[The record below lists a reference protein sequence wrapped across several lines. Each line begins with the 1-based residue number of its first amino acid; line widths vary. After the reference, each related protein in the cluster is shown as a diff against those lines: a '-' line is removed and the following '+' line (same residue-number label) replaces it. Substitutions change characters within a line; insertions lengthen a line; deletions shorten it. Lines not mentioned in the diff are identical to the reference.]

1 MDHDTD
7 VTQGR
12 PSGGGM
18 QTRSKAASGKRP
30 RSRAKKSTPSGF
42 RGPRAPASAAR
53 TTPSG
58 VTDAETIGAQGAAGA
73 KVCTPEPISLEGLG
87 EQDRTRRVTVSV
99 PTAAGTGPV
108 AADGNATNV
117 AEDETKTPV
126 LQAQDLL
133 GLRRSGMG

>member
-1 MDHDTD
+1 MDHDTGA
-7 VTQGR
+7 TQGR
-12 PSGGGM
+12 PPGGGM
-18 QTRSKAASGKRP
+18 QTRSKAAPGKRP
-30 RSRAKKSTPSGF
+30 RSRAKKSTPSGL

-99 PTAAGTGPV
+99 PTAAGTGPD
-108 AADGNATNV
+108 ASGDGN
-117 AEDETKTPV
+117 
-126 LQAQDLL
+126 
-133 GLRRSGMG
+133 